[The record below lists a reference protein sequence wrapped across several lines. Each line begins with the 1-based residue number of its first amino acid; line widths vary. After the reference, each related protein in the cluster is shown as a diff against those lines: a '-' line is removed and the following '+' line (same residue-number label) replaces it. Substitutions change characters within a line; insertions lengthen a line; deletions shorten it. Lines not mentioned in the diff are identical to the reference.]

1 MKKNK
6 NPLYQD
12 TLQLLKKYR
21 DVVWS
26 LELSSRRLHLQA
38 KEGTDPPGQS
48 RHILQSRRMLKAL
61 DSSVGLLRVKHK
73 NGETYYWLL
82 YYSFLSPQKLLNTE
96 EVIEKLQSHI
106 RDISRRTYY
115 RKRREAV
122 DALGAILW
130 GYVGEDNADL
140 LAHFLPGSTAQDL
153 YWRSHC
159 I

>member
-1 MKKNK
+1 MMKNK
-6 NPLYQD
+6 NPLYHD

-21 DVVWS
+21 DLVWS

-73 NGETYYWLL
+73 NGETYY
-82 YYSFLSPQKLLNTE
+82 
-96 EVIEKLQSHI
+96 I

-122 DALGAILW
+122 AALGAILW